1 MELPAGF
8 GAEDLIGAV
17 GGGLRAAV
25 RDPGSNRIAGQ
36 ARLLPQ
42 ASRAGRLAFSGPVLG
57 LMALTIAAEMAGGDV
72 QDTRLTAI
80 LEGVERIDAHLS
92 MELDAYLQTAD
103 QTIRQ
108 AHAALLDG
116 AAIPESVG
124 LGTAMSH
131 LQDVRNRSVNLLN
144 GWERVAD
151 RLTGGGTA
159 GADLRA
165 ALGKVGAVG
174 WDGFPAAVRM
184 AYMSITLDSRR
195 IMLTAAEAQ
204 LRNPE
209 LPLASFRQSV
219 AGELATRTAELDRLR
234 SVMIRFSTTPLTLS
248 SWNAGVLPHL
258 VSDRA
263 TVNARTQ
270 ALFATLASALT
281 ATPPSSALPVVDNR
295 FVVEAELRPDGDVQ
309 LHHPDRPR

>member
-1 MELPAGF
+1 MS
-8 GAEDLIGAV
+8 AV

-25 RDPGSNRIAGQ
+25 REPGSNRIAGQ
-36 ARLLPQ
+36 ARLVPL
-42 ASRAGRLAFSGPVLG
+42 ASRAGPLAFAGPALG

-72 QDTRLTAI
+72 QDAKLTAI

-92 MELDAYLQTAD
+92 MELDAYLLTAD

-131 LQDVRNRSVNLLN
+131 LQDVRNRSVILLS
-144 GWERVAD
+144 GWERVTD
-151 RLTGGGTA
+151 RLAGDGIA

-165 ALGKVGAVG
+165 ALGKVGALG
-174 WDGFPAAVRM
+174 WDSFPQAVRM

-219 AGELATRTAELDRLR
+219 AGELTARAAELDRLR
-234 SVMIRFSTTPLTLS
+234 SVMVRLSTTPLTLS
-248 SWNAGVLPHL
+248 SWSAGVLPHL

-270 ALFATLASALT
+270 ALFATLASALG
-281 ATPPSSALPVVDNR
+281 ATPTTSALSALGNGV
-295 FVVEAELRPDGDVQ
+295 VVEAALWPDGEVQ
-309 LHHPDRPR
+309 LHHPDRPAEHHLG